1 MLSMML
7 IEQRNYEHGRRTNM
21 VKVRQDAWMQENDEL
36 LAELVLR
43 HVREGSTQL
52 NAFEE
57 AGDELNRTA
66 AACGF
71 RWNAVVRHQYET
83 ELKEA
88 KKERKEKLRILGKDY
103 RRRGNG
109 IYLAKPQEEGER
121 LQSIPVSALSID
133 IIIAYLVR
141 LQHSDSD
148 ISRYRHMATIST
160 EKIRK
165 LESELAKLEKENAAI
180 KQDYEQFVQI
190 MNRAR
195 RLVTLNDE
203 EIPAVP
209 VFQMEKN
216 GNLVTKEPPLI

>member
-1 MLSMML
+1 
-7 IEQRNYEHGRRTNM
+7 M
-21 VKVRQDAWMQENDEL
+21 VKIRQDAWMAENDEM
-36 LAELVLR
+36 LAETVLR

-71 RWNAVVRHQYET
+71 RWNAVVRHQYEKQ
-83 ELKEA
+83 LKEA

-109 IYLAKPQEEGER
+109 IYLAKPQESGER
-121 LQSIPVSALSID
+121 PTSVPVSALSID

-141 LQHSDSD
+141 LQHNDSD
-148 ISRYRHMATIST
+148 ISRYRHLAAIST
-160 EKIRK
+160 EKIKK

-195 RLVTLNDE
+195 RLVTLNE
-203 EIPAVP
+203 EEVPAVP

-216 GNLVTKEPPLI
+216 GNLISKEPPTM

>member
-1 MLSMML
+1 
-7 IEQRNYEHGRRTNM
+7 M
-21 VKVRQDAWMQENDEL
+21 VKIRQDAWMAENDEM
-36 LAELVLR
+36 LAETVLR

-71 RWNAVVRHQYET
+71 RWNAVVRHQYEKQ
-83 ELKEA
+83 LKEA

-109 IYLAKPQEEGER
+109 IYLAKPQESGER
-121 LQSIPVSALSID
+121 PTSVPVSALSID

-141 LQHSDSD
+141 LQHNDSD
-148 ISRYRHMATIST
+148 ISRYRHLAAIST
-160 EKIRK
+160 EKIKK

-203 EIPAVP
+203 EVPAVP

-216 GNLVTKEPPLI
+216 GNLISKEPPTM

>member
-1 MLSMML
+1 ML

-21 VKVRQDAWMQENDEL
+21 VKIRQDAWMRENDEL

-121 LQSIPVSALSID
+121 TQSIPVSALSID

-148 ISRYRHMATIST
+148 ISRYRHMATISN

-203 EIPAVP
+203 EMPAVP

-216 GNLVTKEPPLI
+216 GNLVTKEPPTV

>member
-1 MLSMML
+1 M
-7 IEQRNYEHGRRTNM
+7 T
-21 VKVRQDAWMQENDEL
+21 ENDEM
-36 LAELVLR
+36 LAEMVLR

-71 RWNAVVRHQYET
+71 RWNAVVRHQYEAQ
-83 ELKEA
+83 LKEA

-121 LQSIPVSALSID
+121 TASVPVSALSID

-148 ISRYRHMATIST
+148 ISRYRHLASISN

-203 EIPAVP
+203 ELPAVP

-216 GNLVTKEPPLI
+216 GNLVSKEPPTM

>member
-1 MLSMML
+1 MPLFA
-7 IEQRNYEHGRRTNM
+7 INM
-21 VKVRQDAWMQENDEL
+21 K
-36 LAELVLR
+36 
-43 HVREGSTQL
+43 H
-52 NAFEE
+52 
-57 AGDELNRTA
+57 
-66 AACGF
+66 
-71 RWNAVVRHQYET
+71 

-121 LQSIPVSALSID
+121 TTSVPVSALSID

-148 ISRYRHMATIST
+148 ISRYRHLASISN

-203 EIPAVP
+203 EVPAVP

-216 GNLVTKEPPLI
+216 GNLVSKEPPTM

>member
-1 MLSMML
+1 ML
-7 IEQRNYEHGRRTNM
+7 IEQRNYEHGRRKNM
-21 VKVRQDAWMQENDEL
+21 VKIRQDAWMTENDEM
-36 LAELVLR
+36 LAEMVLR

-71 RWNAVVRHQYET
+71 RWNAVVRHQYES

-109 IYLAKPQEEGER
+109 IYLAKSQDEGDR
-121 LQSIPVSALSID
+121 AQSVPVSALSID

-148 ISRYRHMATIST
+148 ISRYRHLSTISN

-195 RLVTLNDE
+195 RLVTLNEE

-216 GNLVTKEPPLI
+216 GNLVSKEPPII

>member
-1 MLSMML
+1 
-7 IEQRNYEHGRRTNM
+7 M
-21 VKVRQDAWMQENDEL
+21 VKIRQDAWMDENDQM
-36 LAELVLR
+36 LAEMVLR

-71 RWNAVVRHQYET
+71 RWNAVVRHQYES

-109 IYLAKPQEEGER
+109 IYLAKPAESGEPTA
-121 LQSIPVSALSID
+121 SIPVSALSID

-148 ISRYRHMATIST
+148 ISRYRHLASISN

-203 EIPAVP
+203 EIPSVP

-216 GNLVTKEPPLI
+216 GNLVSKEPPTI